1 MDSYWNKIYKKNKKD
16 NQDKILHNALVQG
29 NARKNNT
36 GDNEENVFRIRALQE
51 SSIPSKEKSCY
62 KI

>member
-1 MDSYWNKIYKKNKKD
+1 MDSYWNKIHKKNKKG

-36 GDNEENVFRIRALQE
+36 SDNEENVFRIRTLQE
-51 SSIPSKEKSCY
+51 SSTPSKEK
-62 KI
+62 

>member
-1 MDSYWNKIYKKNKKD
+1 MDSYWNKIHKKNKKD

-36 GDNEENVFRIRALQE
+36 SDNEENVFRIRTLQE
-51 SSIPSKEKSCY
+51 SSTPSKEK
-62 KI
+62 

>member
-1 MDSYWNKIYKKNKKD
+1 MDSYWSKIHKKNKKD

-36 GDNEENVFRIRALQE
+36 SDNEENVFRIRTLQE
-51 SSIPSKEKSCY
+51 SSTPSKEK
-62 KI
+62 

>member
-1 MDSYWNKIYKKNKKD
+1 MDSYWNKIHKKNKKD

-36 GDNEENVFRIRALQE
+36 SVNEENVFRIRTLQE
-51 SSIPSKEKSCY
+51 SSTPSKEK
-62 KI
+62 